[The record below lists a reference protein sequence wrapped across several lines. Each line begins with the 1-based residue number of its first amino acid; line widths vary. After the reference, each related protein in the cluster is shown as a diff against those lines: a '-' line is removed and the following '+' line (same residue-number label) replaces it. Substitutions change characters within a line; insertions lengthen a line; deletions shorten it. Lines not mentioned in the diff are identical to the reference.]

1 MQNLTIL
8 LIDDDPAAP
17 DMLREALDGPTVEP
31 LASLDAL
38 SARAAAVPGPLPV
51 VVSGPCGDLS
61 VAQAAAGAITAAPG
75 YPVFVLDPAPELR
88 TGITLIKQGAAD
100 YLPRDAE
107 GLATLREA
115 LAAPT
120 PGGLMGCLPPLF
132 DALAMPLLMVRPRGG
147 RPIYASPAAARLTGL
162 PLDHLMTQDAAD
174 LWHSP
179 AEWQALLDRLAAED
193 SVTGLEL
200 RLRREADGPLWVSL
214 SAGRVDLNGCP
225 ALLIALH
232 DVTRRR
238 QIEEDLRTTREHYEL
253 AADAGVAIWDYHLET
268 GTVSAASALAGM
280 LGFSIDEIGEDPA
293 AWLARVHPDDR
304 EQVSEAVRRCV
315 RGESSPLLEIEY
327 RMLHRDGS
335 PRWILTR
342 ARLLA
347 DESGTPARLAGSNT
361 DITRLKNAELAL
373 KESED
378 RYKRLAENA
387 PDMIFRWS
395 YKKGF
400 EYVNPA
406 AVEVIGYTPE
416 EHYSDPGLG
425 YRSIHIDDIPIYES
439 VFSELADPEG
449 PRRYCVIR
457 WHHKEGHQVHVEMR
471 MSPIFDERGQLIAI
485 EGIARDVSQ
494 HIIARKRLQEL
505 AARIT
510 RAHEEE
516 RRRLARELHDE
527 IGQALTAAKMRV
539 RMVENALPE
548 GAHTAREKLALLGDL
563 CTEVLATVRAL
574 SHELRPPLLDEMGWG
589 PAIVWLCESFSERTG
604 LPVTCVNRGG
614 AARLD
619 PDVELVAYR
628 VVQEALTNVVRH
640 AGATT
645 ARVELDLQDD
655 GLHVL
660 VSDDGRGFDMAALT
674 LADQPGVG
682 LGLLGMRE
690 RVDAVGGELQIHTAP
705 GRGTQVRAALPLGK
719 KEAELL

>member
-1 MQNLTIL
+1 MRDLTVL

-17 DMLREALDGPTVEP
+17 NRLREALGGPSVEP

-38 SARAAAVPGPLPV
+38 AVRTAAAPGPLPV
-51 VVSGPCGDLS
+51 VVSGPVGDLTL
-61 VAQAAAGAITAAPG
+61 AQTAAGAIAAAPG
-75 YPVFVLDPAPELR
+75 CPVFVLDPAPDLR
-88 TGITLIKQGAAD
+88 AGIALVKQGAAD

-107 GLATLREA
+107 GLAALRET
-115 LAAPT
+115 LAAPR
-120 PGGLMGCLPPLF
+120 PNGLMGCLPHLF
-132 DALAMPLLMVRPRGG
+132 DGLPIPVLVLRPGGSRPL
-147 RPIYASPAAARLTGL
+147 YASPAAARLTGL
-162 PLDHLMTQDAAD
+162 PLDRLMAQDTAD
-174 LWHSP
+174 LWHDP
-179 AEWQALLDRLAAED
+179 AEWRRLLDRLETEGGV
-193 SVTGLEL
+193 SGLEL
-200 RLRREADGPLWVSL
+200 RLRCAADEPVWVSL
-214 SAGRVDLNGCP
+214 SVGHFDLDAAP

-232 DVTRRR
+232 DVTR
-238 QIEEDLRTTREHYEL
+238 
-253 AADAGVAIWDYHLET
+253 
-268 GTVSAASALAGM
+268 
-280 LGFSIDEIGEDPA
+280 
-293 AWLARVHPDDR
+293 
-304 EQVSEAVRRCV
+304 
-315 RGESSPLLEIEY
+315 
-327 RMLHRDGS
+327 
-335 PRWILTR
+335 
-342 ARLLA
+342 
-347 DESGTPARLAGSNT
+347 
-361 DITRLKNAELAL
+361 LKSAELAL

-416 EHYSDPGLG
+416 EHYNDPGLG

-457 WHHKEGHQVHVEMR
+457 WHHKEGYQVHVEMR

-505 AARIT
+505 AARVT

-548 GAHTAREKLALLGDL
+548 GADAAREKLALLGDL

-589 PAIVWLCESFSERTG
+589 PAIAWLCESFSERTG

-614 AARLD
+614 TARLD

-628 VVQEALTNVVRH
+628 VVQEALTNIARH

-660 VSDDGRGFDMAALT
+660 VTDDGHGFDMAALT

-690 RVDAVGGELQIHTAP
+690 RVDAVGGELRIHTAP
-705 GRGTQVRAALPLGK
+705 GRGTQVRAALPLAK